1 MFTWKYTKLST
12 GSKTNH
18 DNCLIPPLSLPLSQS
33 LHLKVKQDYTS
44 PVNMKQEVHTA
55 RTASRCN
62 CGKDYS
68 RKRFKPWWRY
78 VGFKKKSQELKFQ
91 ILKRFPFHSTSHP
104 LISWFGN
111 QTWSVDKLW
120 FNLQGNLREYLCPPH
135 SPITENICCFPSQN
149 QFSPHTRNRP
159 YISF

>member
-33 LHLKVKQDYTS
+33 LHLKVKQDYTG

-78 VGFKKKSQELKFQ
+78 VGFKKKKPGIEVSNTEKIPIPLHLSSSN
-91 ILKRFPFHSTSHP
+91 ILVWKPDMVCRQALVQSSRKPQRISLPSP
-104 LISWFGN
+104 LPHY
-111 QTWSVDKLW
+111 
-120 FNLQGNLREYLCPPH
+120 REYLL
-135 SPITENICCFPSQN
+135 
-149 QFSPHTRNRP
+149 FSLSESIFTS
-159 YISF
+159 Y